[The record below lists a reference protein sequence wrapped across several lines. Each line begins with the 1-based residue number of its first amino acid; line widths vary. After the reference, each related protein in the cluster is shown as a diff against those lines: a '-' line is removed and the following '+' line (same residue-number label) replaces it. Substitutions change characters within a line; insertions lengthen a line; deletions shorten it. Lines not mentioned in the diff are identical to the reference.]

1 MKAYILGIVM
11 NFVAAIVLFGQGT
24 AEMNNLDTS
33 IPAILCVIAG
43 VFGICKS
50 GGTERSCQRTALTG
64 SNR

>member
-11 NFVAAIVLFGQGT
+11 NFVAAIVLFGQGA

-43 VFGICKS
+43 VFGIIQIRRDRKELS
-50 GGTERSCQRTALTG
+50 ENRSARQ
-64 SNR
+64 